1 MKFFPGFSRNLIVAL
16 FLLTPICALAQ
27 TATRE
32 RTVERNRTTE
42 LKITSREVAA
52 VQAELSE
59 QGYYKAKQ
67 NGILDQ
73 ETRAALRRY
82 QTEHELTA
90 NGRIDRET
98 LEKLGIEYPVTGK
111 EKDRNRPKG
120 TVSKVGSTVKDKA
133 SATGKAVGGTTK
145 SVVQHGKAGVEKTV
159 EVTAETAGKI
169 KR

>member
-1 MKFFPGFSRNLIVAL
+1 MKYFPGFSRLLTITI
-16 FLLTPICALAQ
+16 FLLIPVGGLAQ
-27 TATRE
+27 TAGRA
-32 RTVERNRTTE
+32 RTVEPERTSE
-42 LKITSREVAA
+42 VRITAKEVSA
-52 VQAELSE
+52 VQMELRE
-59 QGYYKAKQ
+59 QGYYKAKP

-73 ETRAALRRY
+73 ETRTALRRY

-90 NGRIDRET
+90 SGRIDRAT

-111 EKDRNRPKG
+111 EKDRAQPKG
-120 TVSKVGSTVKDKA
+120 VVSKAGSTVKDTA

>member
-1 MKFFPGFSRNLIVAL
+1 MKYFPGFSRSLII
-16 FLLTPICALAQ
+16 FLLIPVCCLAQ

-32 RTVERNRTTE
+32 RTVERDRTAE
-42 LKITSREVAA
+42 LKITSKEVSA

-73 ETRAALRRY
+73 ETRASLRRY

-90 NGRIDRET
+90 SGRIDRPT

-111 EKDRNRPKG
+111 EKDRTRRQGVVP
-120 TVSKVGSTVKDKA
+120 KVGSAVKDTA

-145 SVVQHGKAGVEKTV
+145 SVVEHGKAGVEKTV
-159 EVTAETAGKI
+159 EVTSEAAKKI